1 MNMKAETENIKS
13 SIPRQFR
20 LRIQQWKNRIG
31 LCLAVTTY
39 FVTRKIYT
47 KFCSCKR
54 LNHDNT

>member
-31 LCLAVTTY
+31 LCLVVTTY

-47 KFCSCKR
+47 KFQSFAPVK
-54 LNHDNT
+54 D